1 MRLGEGEGAD
11 FAVVSQGE
19 CMHVRCTTDAL
30 PTPCT
35 GRGPTPS
42 HPFLPGTCRPTTFF
56 FTAIQVENVR
66 RVRTACPCA
75 QCVPGVLAANA
86 GRRFLRERQGTTAL
100 LKTPALTHWH
110 ASTHSLARLH
120 SLAGT
125 RAPGGGPRLHLALER
140 ALQAPQSG
148 AHVRAVLRYSRHCGM
163 LEQTHGRAYVTVAR
177 AGSPVADACA
187 SASRGFVICQRGNK
201 RW

>member
-42 HPFLPGTCRPTTFF
+42 HPLLPGTCRPTTFF

-110 ASTHSLARLH
+110 ASTHSLARQH
-120 SLAGT
+120 SLTGT
-125 RAPGGGPRLHLALER
+125 IALARWHACTRRWTALAPGLG
-140 ALQAPQSG
+140 
-148 AHVRAVLRYSRHCGM
+148 
-163 LEQTHGRAYVTVAR
+163 
-177 AGSPVADACA
+177 A
-187 SASRGFVICQRGNK
+187 SAPSSTIRRSRSCRAALFQALRHAGADSRQSIRDRRTGRVTGCGRVC
-201 RW
+201 